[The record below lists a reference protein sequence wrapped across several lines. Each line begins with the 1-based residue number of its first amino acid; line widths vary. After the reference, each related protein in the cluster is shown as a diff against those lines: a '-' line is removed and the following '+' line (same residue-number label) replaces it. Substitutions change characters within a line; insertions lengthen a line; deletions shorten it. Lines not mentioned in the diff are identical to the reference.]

1 MSCSK
6 VTWQVSQ
13 PSACRAERH
22 RFPVPSCAQRRLS
35 SESSFTSG
43 TSTVRAAPSSETH
56 PEAASLGPTLEVGR
70 SHHPGGEVQEPRG
83 ADLGDTEFLEA
94 ALKASEDTLKGTAPR
109 GPGAPTK
116 TFRPGARPP
125 LQNSAASS
133 ST

>member
-13 PSACRAERH
+13 PSSCRAERH
-22 RFPVPSCAQRRLS
+22 RFPVPSCDARRRLS

-70 SHHPGGEVQEPRG
+70 SHHPPAERSKSPGVQTSVTP
-83 ADLGDTEFLEA
+83 
-94 ALKASEDTLKGTAPR
+94 
-109 GPGAPTK
+109 
-116 TFRPGARPP
+116 
-125 LQNSAASS
+125 SS
-133 ST
+133 QRQR